1 MKKRSFL
8 SLVLVL
14 SLLLGL
20 TACARQ
26 GDSSA
31 DGDSSAEGS
40 ADASVEEMAEEPEE
54 TDELSAFGLGYYK
67 GVGINPYFCDNAQ
80 NQTISGLVYESLF
93 EVNESFE
100 AIPCLA
106 ESVTAEVRSTGTTTM
121 KSDEDEA
128 EEETEEDTESQTGD
142 EETDPGTAEEAG
154 DGSASAEAEESA
166 GTTITTYE
174 TDVTITL
181 RSGVTFSDGSTMD
194 ADDVV
199 YSIECAM
206 DSDSVYYNRLS
217 TVTSVSQGSSTTVY
231 LTISGA
237 NTNVAAFLDI
247 PIVKYGTG
255 EDLFPVGTGPY
266 IPQRNKN
273 GLPTK
278 LTANTSWWQLTRE
291 YEEEVENLNSTSGS
305 DTTMLVVKTITQPLE
320 EIQIYA
326 VEDSDE
332 LVFGF
337 SSGSV
342 SVVSTDLTGTDSL
355 SYTGSYTVT
364 DYATT
369 NMIYLGCNTSEGACA
384 DQSLRAAIYRSLNRE
399 TLVSRMLAGHAEA
412 AVLPVSPSSALYD
425 EELAEELA
433 YDRSTAEELCK
444 AADPGSTLTL
454 VVNSNS
460 SFKVSL
466 AKEIAQELEDAGLDV
481 EVETL
486 SWSKYK
492 KALRNG
498 DYDLYLGEVKMKG
511 NFDLTQFIGYGGSL
525 NYSDYY
531 DADLSELSR
540 LFNCASSEER
550 TTAASD
556 FYRELAEQAPFI
568 PVCFKTYSLLSREG
582 YLTSQK
588 PTQQNLFYHF
598 WDWSFTEA
606 AVEASKAED

>member
-31 DGDSSAEGS
+31 DGDNSAEGS
-40 ADASVEEMAEEPEE
+40 ADASVEEVVEEPEE

-67 GVGINPYFCDNAQ
+67 GVGINPYYCDNAQ

-93 EVNESFE
+93 EVNESFQ

-121 KSDEDEA
+121 EDE
-128 EEETEEDTESQTGD
+128 ED
-142 EETDPGTAEEAG
+142 EETDDDSKTDEDTDPGAEG
-154 DGSASAEAEESA
+154 DESDASASAEAEETA
-166 GTTITTYE
+166 ETAITTYE

-206 DSDSVYYNRLS
+206 GSDSIYHNRLS
-217 TVTSVSQGSSTTVY
+217 TVTNVWQGSSTTVY

-237 NTNVAAFLDI
+237 NTNVAAVLDI
-247 PIVKYGTG
+247 PIVKNGTG

-273 GLPTK
+273 GLPTR
-278 LTANTSWWQLTRE
+278 LTANSSWWQLTRE
-291 YEEEVENLNSTSGS
+291 YEEEVENLNNTSGS
-305 DTTMLVVKTITQPLE
+305 DATMLVVKTITQPLE

-337 SSGSV
+337 SSGNV
-342 SVVSTDLTGTDSL
+342 SVVSTDMTGADSL
-355 SYTGSYTVT
+355 TYTGSYSVT

-384 DQSLRAAIYRSLNRE
+384 DQSLRSAIYRSLNRE
-399 TLVSRMLAGHAEA
+399 TLVTRMLAGHAEA
-412 AVLPVSPSSALYD
+412 AALPVSPSSTLYD
-425 EELAEELA
+425 EELAEELS
-433 YDRSTAEELCK
+433 YDRAAAEELCA

-481 EVETL
+481 DVEVL

-498 DYDLYLGEVKMKG
+498 DYDLYLGEVKLKG
-511 NFDLTQFIGYGGSL
+511 NFDLTQFVGYGGSL

-531 DADLSELSR
+531 DADLAELSR

-550 TTAASD
+550 SSAASD
-556 FYRELAEQAPFI
+556 FYRELADQAPFI

-598 WDWSFTEA
+598 WDWTFTEA

>member
-31 DGDSSAEGS
+31 DGDNSAEGS
-40 ADASVEEMAEEPEE
+40 ADTSVEDVVEEPEE

-67 GVGINPYFCDNAQ
+67 GVGINPYYCDNAQ

-93 EVNESFE
+93 EVNESFQ

-121 KSDEDEA
+121 EDE
-128 EEETEEDTESQTGD
+128 ED
-142 EETDPGTAEEAG
+142 EETDDDSKTDEDTDPGAEG
-154 DGSASAEAEESA
+154 DESDASASAEAEETA
-166 GTTITTYE
+166 ETAITTYE

-206 DSDSVYYNRLS
+206 DSDSVYHNRLS
-217 TVTSVSQGSSTTVY
+217 TVTNVWQGSSTTVY

-237 NTNVAAFLDI
+237 NTNVAAVLDI
-247 PIVKYGTG
+247 PIVKNGTG

-278 LTANTSWWQLTRE
+278 LTANSSWWQLARE
-291 YEEEVENLNSTSGS
+291 YEEEVENLNNTSGS
-305 DTTMLVVKTITQPLE
+305 DATMLVVKTITQPLE

-326 VEDSDE
+326 VEGIDE

-337 SSGSV
+337 SSGNV
-342 SVVSTDLTGTDSL
+342 SVVSTDMTGADSL
-355 SYTGSYTVT
+355 TYTGSYNVT

-384 DQSLRAAIYRSLNRE
+384 DQSLRSALYRSLNRE
-399 TLVSRMLAGHAEA
+399 TLVTRMLAGHAEA
-412 AVLPVSPSSALYD
+412 AALPVSPSSTLYD
-425 EELAEELA
+425 EELAEELS
-433 YDRSTAEELCK
+433 YDRAAAEELCA

-481 EVETL
+481 DVEVL

-498 DYDLYLGEVKMKG
+498 DYDLYLGEVKLKG

-531 DADLSELSR
+531 DADLAELSR

-550 TTAASD
+550 SSAASD
-556 FYRELAEQAPFI
+556 FYRELADQAPFI

-598 WDWSFTEA
+598 WDWTFTEA
-606 AVEASKAED
+606 AVEVSKAED

>member
-31 DGDSSAEGS
+31 DGDTSAEGS
-40 ADASVEEMAEEPEE
+40 ADASVEEAVEEPEE
-54 TDELSAFGLGYYK
+54 TDALSAFGLGYYK

-80 NQTISGLVYESLF
+80 NQTIAGLVYETLF
-93 EVNESFE
+93 EVNESFQ

-121 KSDEDEA
+121 EDE
-128 EEETEEDTESQTGD
+128 EEDDTEADDADAQTGD
-142 EETDPGTAEEAG
+142 EETDPGAAEEEG
-154 DGSASAEAEESA
+154 DGSASAEAEETA
-166 GTTITTYE
+166 ETAITTYE

-199 YSIECAM
+199 YSIKMAM

-237 NTNVAAFLDI
+237 NTNVAAVLDI
-247 PIVKYGTG
+247 PIVKNGTG
-255 EDLFPVGTGPY
+255 EELFPVGTGPY

-278 LTANTSWWQLTRE
+278 LTANSSWWQLTRE

-305 DTTMLVVKTITQPLE
+305 DATMLVTKTITQPLE
-320 EIQIYA
+320 EIKIYA

-337 SSGSV
+337 SSGNV
-342 SVVSTDLTGTDSL
+342 SVVSTDMTGTDSL

-384 DQSLRAAIYRSLNRE
+384 EQSLRAAIYRSLNRE

-412 AVLPVSPSSALYD
+412 AALPVSPSSTLYD
-425 EELAEELA
+425 EELAAELS
-433 YDRSTAEELCK
+433 YDRSAAEELCK
-444 AADPGSTLTL
+444 SADPGSTLTL

-460 SFKVSL
+460 SFKVAL

-481 EVETL
+481 EVEVL

-525 NYSDYY
+525 NYSNYY
-531 DADLSELSR
+531 DADLAELSR

-550 TTAASD
+550 ASAASE
-556 FYRELAEQAPFI
+556 FYRALAEQAPFI

-588 PTQQNLFYHF
+588 PTQQNLFFHF

-606 AVEASKAED
+606 AVEVSKAED

>member
-20 TACARQ
+20 TACSRQ

-40 ADASVEEMAEEPEE
+40 ADASVEEVVEEPEE
-54 TDELSAFGLGYYK
+54 AEELSTFGLGYYK

-80 NQTISGLVYESLF
+80 NQTIAGLVYETLF
-93 EVNESFE
+93 EVNESFQ

-121 KSDEDEA
+121 KSDEDE
-128 EEETEEDTESQTGD
+128 EDEKNTDSKTGD
-142 EETDPGTAEEAG
+142 EDTETDPGTDEEEG
-154 DGSASAEAEESA
+154 DGSASAEGKESTETA
-166 GTTITTYE
+166 ITTYE

-199 YSIECAM
+199 YSIERAM

-217 TVTSVSQGSSTTVY
+217 TVTNVWQGSSTTVY

-237 NTNVAAFLDI
+237 NTNVAVFLDI

-266 IPQRNKN
+266 VPKRNKN

-278 LTANTSWWQLTRE
+278 LTANSGWWQLTRE

-305 DTTMLVVKTITQPLE
+305 DATMLVTKTITQPLE
-320 EIQIYA
+320 EIKIYA

-337 SSGSV
+337 SSGNV
-342 SVVSTDLTGTDSL
+342 SVVSTDMTGTDSL
-355 SYTGSYTVT
+355 SYTGSYSVT

-384 DQSLRAAIYRSLNRE
+384 DQTLRVAIYRSLNRE
-399 TLVSRMLAGHAEA
+399 TLVTRMLAGHAEA
-412 AVLPVSPSSALYD
+412 AVLPVSPSSTLYD
-425 EELAEELA
+425 EELAAELA
-433 YDRSTAEELCK
+433 YDRSVAEELCG

-486 SWSKYK
+486 AWSKYK
-492 KALRNG
+492 KALKNG

-525 NYSDYY
+525 NYSGYY
-531 DADLSELSR
+531 DADLSELSW

-550 TTAASD
+550 AAAASE
-556 FYRELAEQAPFI
+556 FYQALAEQAPFI

-588 PTQQNLFYHF
+588 PTQQNLFFHF
-598 WDWSFTEA
+598 WDWSFTEE

>member
-31 DGDSSAEGS
+31 DGDNSAEGS
-40 ADASVEEMAEEPEE
+40 ADASVEEVVEEPEE

-67 GVGINPYFCDNAQ
+67 GVGINPYYCDNAQ

-93 EVNESFE
+93 EVNESFQ

-121 KSDEDEA
+121 EDE
-128 EEETEEDTESQTGD
+128 ED
-142 EETDPGTAEEAG
+142 EETDDDSKTDEDTDPGAEG
-154 DGSASAEAEESA
+154 DESNASASAEAEETA
-166 GTTITTYE
+166 ETAITTYE

-206 DSDSVYYNRLS
+206 DSDSIYHNRLS
-217 TVTSVSQGSSTTVY
+217 TVTNVWQGSSTTVY

-237 NTNVAAFLDI
+237 NTNVAAVLDI
-247 PIVKYGTG
+247 PIVKNCTG

-278 LTANTSWWQLTRE
+278 LTANSSWWQLTRE

-305 DTTMLVVKTITQPLE
+305 DATMLVVKTITQPLE

-337 SSGSV
+337 SSGNV
-342 SVVSTDLTGTDSL
+342 SVVSTDMTGADSL
-355 SYTGSYTVT
+355 TYTGSYTVT

-384 DQSLRAAIYRSLNRE
+384 DQSLRAALYRSLNRE
-399 TLVSRMLAGHAEA
+399 TLVTRMLAGHAEA
-412 AVLPVSPSSALYD
+412 AVLPVSPSSTLYD
-425 EELAEELA
+425 EELAAELS
-433 YDRSTAEELCK
+433 YDREQAEELCA

-481 EVETL
+481 DVEVL

-498 DYDLYLGEVKMKG
+498 DYDLYLGEVKLKG
-511 NFDLTQFIGYGGSL
+511 NFDLTQFVGYGGSL

-531 DADLSELSR
+531 DADLAELSR
-540 LFNCASSEER
+540 LFNCASSEEWAS
-550 TTAASD
+550 AASD
-556 FYRELAEQAPFI
+556 FYRELADQAPFI

-598 WDWSFTEA
+598 WDWTFTEA
-606 AVEASKAED
+606 AVEVSKAEG

>member
-31 DGDSSAEGS
+31 DGDNSAEGS
-40 ADASVEEMAEEPEE
+40 ADASVEEVVEEPEE
-54 TDELSAFGLGYYK
+54 TEELSAFGLGYYK

-80 NQTISGLVYESLF
+80 NQTIAGLVYETLF

-121 KSDEDEA
+121 KSDEDE
-128 EEETEEDTESQTGD
+128 EKEKNTDTQTGD
-142 EETDPGTAEEAG
+142 EDTETDPGADEEEG
-154 DGSASAEAEESA
+154 DGSASAEGKESTETA
-166 GTTITTYE
+166 ITTYE

-199 YSIECAM
+199 YSIERAM

-217 TVTSVSQGSSTTVY
+217 TVTNVWQGSSTTVY

-266 IPQRNKN
+266 IPKRNKN

-305 DTTMLVVKTITQPLE
+305 DTTMLVTKTITQPLE
-320 EIQIYA
+320 EIKIYA

-337 SSGSV
+337 SSGNV
-342 SVVSTDLTGTDSL
+342 SVVSTDMTGNDSL
-355 SYTGSYTVT
+355 TYTGSYSVT

-399 TLVSRMLAGHAEA
+399 TLVTRMLAGHAEA
-412 AVLPVSPSSALYD
+412 AVLPVSPSSTLYD
-425 EELAEELA
+425 EELAAELA
-433 YDRSTAEELCK
+433 YDRDTAAELCG

-466 AKEIAQELEDAGLDV
+466 AKEIAQELKDAGLDV

-525 NYSDYY
+525 NYSGYY

-550 TTAASD
+550 ADAASE
-556 FYRELAEQAPFI
+556 FYQALAEQAPFI

-588 PTQQNLFYHF
+588 PTQQNLFFHF
-598 WDWSFTEA
+598 WDWSFTEE
-606 AVEASKAED
+606 AVEASKGEE

>member
-8 SLVLVL
+8 SLVLIL

-31 DGDSSAEGS
+31 DGDISAESS
-40 ADASVEEMAEEPEE
+40 ADASVEEVAEEQEE
-54 TDELSAFGLGYYK
+54 TDELSAFGLGYYR

-80 NQTISGLVYESLF
+80 NQTIAGLVYEPLF

-121 KSDEDEA
+121 KSDEDNK
-128 EEETEEDTESQTGD
+128 EEEDSDSQAD
-142 EETDPGTAEEAG
+142 EETDPSTDEEEG
-154 DGSASAEAEESA
+154 DGSASAEADENT

-181 RSGVTFSDGSTMD
+181 RSGVTFSDGSAMD

-199 YSIECAM
+199 YSLEMAM

-217 TVTSVSQGSSTTVY
+217 TVTSVSKGGSTTVY

-273 GLPTK
+273 GLPTR
-278 LTANTSWWQLTRE
+278 LTTNSSWWQLTRE
-291 YEEEVENLNSTSGS
+291 YEEEVENLNSTSES
-305 DTTMLVVKTITQPLE
+305 DTTMLVTKTITQPLE
-320 EIQIYA
+320 EIKIYA

-337 SSGSV
+337 SSGNV
-342 SVVSTDLTGTDSL
+342 TLVSTDLTGTDSL
-355 SYTGSYTVT
+355 SYIGSYTIT
-364 DYATT
+364 DYSTT

-425 EELAEELA
+425 EELAAELS
-433 YDRSTAEELCK
+433 YDRSAAEELCG

-460 SFKVSL
+460 SFKVAL
-466 AKEIAQELEDAGLDV
+466 AKEIAQELENVGLDV

-486 SWSKYK
+486 AWSQYK
-492 KALRNG
+492 KALKNG

-511 NFDLTQFIGYGGSL
+511 NFDLNQFIGYGGSL
-525 NYSDYY
+525 NYSGYY
-531 DADLSELSR
+531 NADLVELSR

-550 TTAASD
+550 ATAASE

-588 PTQQNLFYHF
+588 PTQQNLFFHF
-598 WDWSFTEA
+598 WDWSFTEE
-606 AVEASKAED
+606 AVEASKSED